1 MQAISA
7 NKTAFFLKQKTV
19 YIIYFLTINAMNIAS
34 VVSGRMNV
42 WKIFRYSF
50 SHLRQ
55 HTDLYAAYP
64 QEHFDLYLYSPSFPV
79 MFTPFALLPNYIAY
93 FLWNNM
99 SMLLMPFVIFKLK
112 GISVQ
117 KKCLICYI
125 ALLDMLTCLQGTQTN
140 VMICVLMVLAFL
152 SFENKN
158 SWIAAFAIAA
168 GFYIKIYPVLAASLF
183 LLYPDKIKFIFRFI
197 VAMII
202 LGALPLLFIRPP
214 ELVGLYH
221 NWINELVLDQKDNM
235 GKISLTGLMQ
245 SYFNISDFSKL
256 IVQILGVLV
265 FCLMYI
271 RQQLFKQYYYRLY
284 FLCALLIWVTVFNHA
299 SEIYGYAIAIW
310 GVGIWY
316 THQKSS
322 RAMNVFI
329 CLFVFFATVLSIDP
343 TPHIILDYI
352 YAHGLKSLPFFLIF
366 CVIVWQML
374 SKPAGF
380 FSHSLAENER

>member
-7 NKTAFFLKQKTV
+7 KKQSVFLQQKTI
-19 YIIYFLTINAMNIAS
+19 YILYFIAINAMNIAS

-42 WKIFRYSF
+42 WKIFRFSYSHF
-50 SHLRQ
+50 MQ
-55 HTDLYAAYP
+55 HTDLYAEYP
-64 QEHFDLYLYSPSFPV
+64 KEHFDLYLYSPSFPI
-79 MFTPFALLPNYIAY
+79 MFAPFAILPNYIAY
-93 FLWNNM
+93 FLWNNL
-99 SMLLMPFVIFKLK
+99 SMLLMPFLIFKLK
-112 GISVQ
+112 GIDVQ

-140 VMICVLMVLAFL
+140 VMLCVLMVLAFL
-152 SFENKN
+152 SFEKKN
-158 SWIAAFAIAA
+158 YWVAAFAIAA

-183 LLYPDKIKFIFRFI
+183 LLYPDKLNFICRFI
-197 VAMII
+197 IAMLV
-202 LGALPLLFIRPP
+202 LGALPLLFIKPT
-214 ELVGLYH
+214 ELIGLYH

-235 GKISLTGLMQ
+235 GKVSLTGLMQ

-256 IVQILGVLV
+256 IVQIFGVLM

-271 RQQLFKQYYYRLY
+271 RHKLFKEYYYRLY

-316 THQKSS
+316 TLQKPGK
-322 RAMNVFI
+322 AMNIFI
-329 CLFVFFATVLSIDP
+329 CMFVFFATVLSIDP

-366 CVIVWQML
+366 CVIVWQL
-374 SKPAGF
+374 LTKPASY
-380 FSHSLAENER
+380 FSYSLAENK